1 MIAMN
6 NYPVR
11 KNKVR
16 YFDILQDRCAD
27 TAATVTGETTGTEVD
42 FVRSDANVLSYL
54 MDEIRAEMP
63 LFAIPAHRARNPF
76 EQDIHV
82 SIRAGHKS
90 GMPNRNRNTTF
101 QRVNFKGFI

>member
-6 NYPVR
+6 NYPDR

-27 TAATVTGETTGTEVD
+27 TAATVTEETTGTEVE
-42 FVRSDANVLSYL
+42 FFRSDANVLSYL
-54 MDEIRAEMP
+54 MDEIRKEMP
-63 LFAIPAHRARNPF
+63 SPEIPAHRARNLF

-90 GMPNRNRNTTF
+90 GSPNLNRNITF